1 VQLCCGVTGGR
12 PTITRGNLFSLANGG
27 GFAPTSATAGSY
39 AGGYINLLPGISFRL
54 ADSMANGKTVD
65 ALCFEQSLTLGQAAR
80 QVGFAALP
88 VLDASTWAQ
97 LALGLVVLGGWGR
110 RARA

>member
-27 GFAPTSATAGSY
+27 GFALTSATAGSC
-39 AGGYINLLPGISFRL
+39 ADGYINLLPGISFRL

-65 ALCFEQSLTLGQAAR
+65 ALCFEQGLTLGQAAR
-80 QVGFAALP
+80 QAGFAALP
-88 VLDASTWAQ
+88 VPKTST
-97 LALGLVVLGGWGR
+97 
-110 RARA
+110 